1 MWGLFYYLPILEH
14 PAIQVKNF
22 YSPYF
27 ESTPARQQSKTKF
40 STPSRT
46 PENAE
51 YAIVQHSQVGNEL
64 GSEQQWH
71 YGKGNIKICTLNNI
85 LSELNI

>member
-1 MWGLFYYLPILEH
+1 MVFYKRSKVSNLPLHMWGLFYYLPILEH

-51 YAIVQHSQVGNEL
+51 YALVQHS
-64 GSEQQWH
+64 
-71 YGKGNIKICTLNNI
+71 
-85 LSELNI
+85 

>member
-14 PAIQVKNF
+14 PITQVKNF
-22 YSPYF
+22 YSSYF

-51 YAIVQHSQVGNEL
+51 YAIVQHSQAGTNWAVSNNGIME
-64 GSEQQWH
+64 
-71 YGKGNIKICTLNNI
+71 KGI
-85 LSELNI
+85 LRSAP